1 MKIIKRILVAIAVLL
16 LSIVLGWALLMFW
29 YFPHYQMNKE
39 EITFEA
45 PQNEAEIRIMN
56 YNVRCLSPLDL
67 GKKNWYYRADL
78 IAESIETAAPTI
90 IGFQEVTNWQYDYL
104 VETFVDF
111 DSIITYREDTANAE
125 GCPIFYRTDLYSL
138 IDKGSFWLSE
148 TPEVMSKDWGAAH
161 YRICSYV
168 ILKDNASGN
177 EFVVFNT
184 HLDHVSDE
192 ARINGIQVVLDKIQE
207 FDSRPAILMGDLN
220 AEESSK
226 TYESATNAFLD
237 AKYETENTMT
247 SCTYQNWGEAL
258 DRNCIDYV
266 MISPDSFDVE
276 FYKVITD
283 TYDGVY
289 SSDHFPLLV
298 SLTLK
303 Q

>member
-1 MKIIKRILVAIAVLL
+1 MKLVKLILKAICLVLL
-16 LSIVLGWALLMFW
+16 TIILGWAVLMFW
-29 YFPHYQMNKE
+29 HYPKYISNKE
-39 EITFEA
+39 EISLDTSLGSD
-45 PQNEAEIRIMN
+45 EIRIMN

-67 GKKNWYYRADL
+67 GEKNWFYRANL
-78 IAESIETAAPTI
+78 IMDSIETASPTI
-90 IGFQEVTNWQYDYL
+90 IGFQEVTSWQYDYL
-104 VETFVDF
+104 VETMPSY
-111 DSIITYREDTANAE
+111 DSIITYREDTINAE

-168 ILKDNASGN
+168 ILKDKNTEK

-192 ARINGIQVVLDKIQE
+192 ARIKGIQVVLDKIKE
-207 FDSRPAILMGDLN
+207 FGGLPAVLMGDLN
-220 AEESSK
+220 AEESSE
-226 TYESATNAFLD
+226 TYKSARESFLD

-266 MISPDSFDVE
+266 MISPEGFGVN
-276 FYKVITD
+276 YYQVITD

-289 SSDHFPLLV
+289 TSDHFPLLV
-298 SLTLK
+298 GLTFE
-303 Q
+303 